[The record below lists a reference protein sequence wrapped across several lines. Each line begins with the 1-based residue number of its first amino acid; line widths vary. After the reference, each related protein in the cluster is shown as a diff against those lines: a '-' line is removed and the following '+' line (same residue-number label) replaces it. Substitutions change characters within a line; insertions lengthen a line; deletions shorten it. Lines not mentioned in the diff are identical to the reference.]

1 MDDERI
7 IELYWQRDE
16 AAVSVTDD
24 KYGALLRTLSQGI
37 VSSREDAEECVN
49 DTYLAL
55 WNAMPPNRPAR
66 LRAYAAGTA
75 RNISLRRYRDGRTRR
90 RGAGE
95 VPLALDEL
103 GDAVPAGF
111 SVEDAYACSRLVE
124 EIDRFLAALG
134 AEERRI
140 FMCRYW
146 LLCSVADIAAR
157 GGFTESKVKTT
168 LHRTRNKLKKH
179 LEKEGLI

>member
-16 AAVSVTDD
+16 AAVSATDD

-146 LLCSVADIAAR
+146 LLCSALLPISPRAADLRRAR
-157 GGFTESKVKTT
+157 
-168 LHRTRNKLKKH
+168 
-179 LEKEGLI
+179 

>member
-16 AAVSVTDD
+16 AAVSATDD

-90 RGAGE
+90 RGAE
-95 VPLALDEL
+95 P
-103 GDAVPAGF
+103 
-111 SVEDAYACSRLVE
+111 SSRP
-124 EIDRFLAALG
+124 RWT
-134 AEERRI
+134 RRS
-140 FMCRYW
+140 RRS
-146 LLCSVADIAAR
+146 LQKR
-157 GGFTESKVKTT
+157 
-168 LHRTRNKLKKH
+168 R
-179 LEKEGLI
+179 

>member
-1 MDDERI
+1 M
-7 IELYWQRDE
+7 
-16 AAVSVTDD
+16 
-24 KYGALLRTLSQGI
+24 
-37 VSSREDAEECVN
+37 
-49 DTYLAL
+49 
-55 WNAMPPNRPAR
+55 
-66 LRAYAAGTA
+66 
-75 RNISLRRYRDGRTRR
+75 
-90 RGAGE
+90 
-95 VPLALDEL
+95 
-103 GDAVPAGF
+103 PAGF